1 MNGYNLPNKNTKKK
15 KSKKVKNLVI
25 SKEKINIKEEE
36 IISILPRNVV
46 REFLNNVINKDLK
59 SKILG
64 SYYIIIHSLIMYF
77 GMSIIL
83 FSNNIY
89 HLFAILL
96 FVSLD
101 ALSVVILHDCPIT
114 LLEKKYLDSSMAQL
128 KEQQLKEC
136 NIVYKD
142 NHLYETQIELLINLA
157 SIIIL
162 KILVLIFMD
171 LFNIQKP
178 NYPEIFLTTL
188 LKKYIYKIKVI

>member
-1 MNGYNLPNKNTKKK
+1 MNGYNIPNKNIKRKKCK
-15 KSKKVKNLVI
+15 KI
-25 SKEKINIKEEE
+25 KEKITVKESE

-46 REFLNNVINKDLK
+46 REFLNNVINKDFK

-64 SYYIIIHSLIMYF
+64 SYYVIIHSLIMYF
-77 GMSIIL
+77 GMTIIL

-96 FVSLD
+96 FVSMD

-171 LFNIQKP
+171 LFNIQQP
-178 NYPEIFLTTL
+178 NYPTIFLTSFIKNFF
-188 LKKYIYKIKVI
+188 KKDNN

>member
-64 SYYIIIHSLIMYF
+64 SYYVIIHSLIMYF
-77 GMSIIL
+77 GMTIIL

-128 KEQQLKEC
+128 KESQLKEC

-162 KILVLIFMD
+162 KILVLIFID
-171 LFNIQKP
+171 LFNIQQP
-178 NYPEIFLTTL
+178 NYPTIFLTSFI
-188 LKKYIYKIKVI
+188 KKYFYKN

>member
-96 FVSLD
+96 FVSID

-171 LFNIQKP
+171 LFNIQQP
-178 NYPEIFLTTL
+178 NYPEIFLTKL
-188 LKKYIYKIKVI
+188 LKKYIYKN

>member
-96 FVSLD
+96 FVSID

>member
-1 MNGYNLPNKNTKKK
+1 MNGYNIPNKNIKRK
-15 KSKKVKNLVI
+15 KSKKIKNLMNNI
-25 SKEKINIKEEE
+25 PINIKEEE

-64 SYYIIIHSLIMYF
+64 SYYLIIHSLIMYL

-96 FVSLD
+96 FVSVD

-114 LLEKKYLDSSMAQL
+114 LLEKKYLDYSMAQL
-128 KEQQLKEC
+128 KEAQLKEY

-171 LFNIQKP
+171 LFNIQHP
-178 NYPEIFLTTL
+178 NYPEIFLRKL
-188 LKKYIYKIKVI
+188 LKKYIYKN

>member
-1 MNGYNLPNKNTKKK
+1 MNGYNIPNKNIKRK
-15 KSKKVKNLVI
+15 KSKKIKNLMNNI
-25 SKEKINIKEEE
+25 PINIKEEE

-64 SYYIIIHSLIMYF
+64 SYYLIIHSLIMYL

-96 FVSLD
+96 FVSVD

-171 LFNIQKP
+171 LFNIQQP
-178 NYPEIFLTTL
+178 NYPEIFLTKL
-188 LKKYIYKIKVI
+188 FQKPL

>member
-64 SYYIIIHSLIMYF
+64 SYYVIIHSLIMYF
-77 GMSIIL
+77 GMTIIL

-96 FVSLD
+96 FVSID

>member
-64 SYYIIIHSLIMYF
+64 SYYVIIHSLIMYF
-77 GMSIIL
+77 GMTIIL

-171 LFNIQKP
+171 LFNIQQP
-178 NYPEIFLTTL
+178 NYPEIFLTKL
-188 LKKYIYKIKVI
+188 LKKYIYKN

>member
-64 SYYIIIHSLIMYF
+64 SYYVIIHSLIMYF
-77 GMSIIL
+77 GMTIIL

-114 LLEKKYLDSSMAQL
+114 LLELLDVANSYCPEEFKTI
-128 KEQQLKEC
+128 KEPFAPVNPVAFTKTE
-136 NIVYKD
+136 
-142 NHLYETQIELLINLA
+142 E
-157 SIIIL
+157 
-162 KILVLIFMD
+162 
-171 LFNIQKP
+171 
-178 NYPEIFLTTL
+178 
-188 LKKYIYKIKVI
+188 

>member
-1 MNGYNLPNKNTKKK
+1 MNGYNIPNKNIKRK
-15 KSKKVKNLVI
+15 KSKKIKNLMNNI
-25 SKEKINIKEEE
+25 PINIKEEE

-64 SYYIIIHSLIMYF
+64 SYYLIIHSLIMYL

-96 FVSLD
+96 FVSVD

-171 LFNIQKP
+171 LFNIQQP
-178 NYPEIFLTTL
+178 NYPEIFLTKL
-188 LKKYIYKIKVI
+188 LKKYIYKN

>member
-1 MNGYNLPNKNTKKK
+1 MNGYNIPNKNIKRKKYK
-15 KSKKVKNLVI
+15 KI
-25 SKEKINIKEEE
+25 KEKITVKEEE

-64 SYYIIIHSLIMYF
+64 SYYVIIHSLIMYF
-77 GMSIIL
+77 GMTIIL

-96 FVSLD
+96 FVSMD

-128 KEQQLKEC
+128 KEAQLKEC

-162 KILVLIFMD
+162 KILVLIFID
-171 LFNIQKP
+171 LFNIHQP
-178 NYPEIFLTTL
+178 NYPEIFLTKL
-188 LKKYIYKIKVI
+188 LKKYIYKN

>member
-1 MNGYNLPNKNTKKK
+1 MNGYNIPNKNIKRKNFKKI
-15 KSKKVKNLVI
+15 KNLVI
-25 SKEKINIKEEE
+25 SKEKINIKEDE
-36 IISILPRNVV
+36 IISILPRNIV
-46 REFLNNVINKDLK
+46 REFLNDVINKDLK

-64 SYYIIIHSLIMYF
+64 SYYVIIHSLIMYF
-77 GMSIIL
+77 GMTIIL

-89 HLFAILL
+89 HLFVILL

-101 ALSVVILHDCPIT
+101 ALSVIILHDCPIT

-171 LFNIQKP
+171 LFNIQQP
-178 NYPEIFLTTL
+178 NYPTIFLTSFI
-188 LKKYIYKIKVI
+188 KKYFYKN